1 MLLLTVIYSCANIG
15 SPNGGPYD
23 ETPPKFV
30 SSTPVPNQ
38 INYTGKK
45 IEILFDE
52 LIQIEKPSENVII
65 TPPQMELPVIR
76 SAGKKAV
83 IELKDTLKP
92 NTTYTIDFTN
102 SISDNNEKNV
112 FENFSFAFSTGDI
125 IDTLEVSGVLLNAEN
140 LEPMPGITI
149 GLHNNLED
157 SAFVKLP
164 FVRTSRT
171 NDKGQFTIR
180 NITPG
185 TYHIFALNDVNR
197 DYKFDQP
204 GEDIAFL
211 DSVIVP
217 SFELTTRQ
225 DTTWKDSL
233 TIDTIRTFLPGQHRT
248 PPVQGEIQTPVYGK
262 ARTPGREI
270 FYAAFQYEAGHRTGA
285 CPHQFHP
292 GRQYLVFCAADGRRR
307 GR

>member
-1 MLLLTVIYSCANIG
+1 MDTKYIRNSFRLLYGMLLLTVIYSCANIG

-112 FENFSFAFSTGDI
+112 FENFFLYRRHHRHTRSFGS
-125 IDTLEVSGVLLNAEN
+125 LAECR
-140 LEPMPGITI
+140 E
-149 GLHNNLED
+149 
-157 SAFVKLP
+157 
-164 FVRTSRT
+164 SRT
-171 NDKGQFTIR
+171 DARHYDRPAQQFGRFCIR
-180 NITPG
+180 
-185 TYHIFALNDVNR
+185 
-197 DYKFDQP
+197 
-204 GEDIAFL
+204 E
-211 DSVIVP
+211 
-217 SFELTTRQ
+217 
-225 DTTWKDSL
+225 
-233 TIDTIRTFLPGQHRT
+233 
-248 PPVQGEIQTPVYGK
+248 TPVRPYF
-262 ARTPGREI
+262 P
-270 FYAAFQYEAGHRTGA
+270 YE
-285 CPHQFHP
+285 
-292 GRQYLVFCAADGRRR
+292 
-307 GR
+307 

>member
-1 MLLLTVIYSCANIG
+1 MDTKYIRNSFRLLYGMLLLTVIYSCANIG

-102 SISDNNEKNV
+102 SISANNECR
-112 FENFSFAFSTGDI
+112 E
-125 IDTLEVSGVLLNAEN
+125 
-140 LEPMPGITI
+140 
-149 GLHNNLED
+149 
-157 SAFVKLP
+157 
-164 FVRTSRT
+164 SRT
-171 NDKGQFTIR
+171 DARHYDRPAQQFGRFIIR
-180 NITPG
+180 
-185 TYHIFALNDVNR
+185 
-197 DYKFDQP
+197 
-204 GEDIAFL
+204 E
-211 DSVIVP
+211 
-217 SFELTTRQ
+217 
-225 DTTWKDSL
+225 
-233 TIDTIRTFLPGQHRT
+233 
-248 PPVQGEIQTPVYGK
+248 TPVRPYF
-262 ARTPGREI
+262 P
-270 FYAAFQYEAGHRTGA
+270 YE
-285 CPHQFHP
+285 
-292 GRQYLVFCAADGRRR
+292 
-307 GR
+307 

>member
-1 MLLLTVIYSCANIG
+1 MDTKYIRNSFRLLYGMLLLTVIYSCANIG

-125 IDTLEVSGVLLNAEN
+125 IDTLEVSGVLAECRESRTDARHYDRPAQQFGRFRIRETPGSSVLPVRMTKGSSRFVISL
-140 LEPMPGITI
+140 LEPII
-149 GLHNNLED
+149 
-157 SAFVKLP
+157 
-164 FVRTSRT
+164 
-171 NDKGQFTIR
+171 
-180 NITPG
+180 
-185 TYHIFALNDVNR
+185 
-197 DYKFDQP
+197 
-204 GEDIAFL
+204 
-211 DSVIVP
+211 
-217 SFELTTRQ
+217 
-225 DTTWKDSL
+225 
-233 TIDTIRTFLPGQHRT
+233 FLP
-248 PPVQGEIQTPVYGK
+248 
-262 ARTPGREI
+262 
-270 FYAAFQYEAGHRTGA
+270 
-285 CPHQFHP
+285 
-292 GRQYLVFCAADGRRR
+292 
-307 GR
+307 

>member
-1 MLLLTVIYSCANIG
+1 MDTKYIRNSFRLLYGMLLLTVIYSCANIG

-102 SISDNNEKNV
+102 SI
-112 FENFSFAFSTGDI
+112 
-125 IDTLEVSGVLLNAEN
+125 AECR
-140 LEPMPGITI
+140 E
-149 GLHNNLED
+149 
-157 SAFVKLP
+157 
-164 FVRTSRT
+164 SRT
-171 NDKGQFTIR
+171 DARHYDRPAQQFGRFRIR
-180 NITPG
+180 
-185 TYHIFALNDVNR
+185 
-197 DYKFDQP
+197 
-204 GEDIAFL
+204 E
-211 DSVIVP
+211 
-217 SFELTTRQ
+217 
-225 DTTWKDSL
+225 
-233 TIDTIRTFLPGQHRT
+233 
-248 PPVQGEIQTPVYGK
+248 TPVRPYF
-262 ARTPGREI
+262 P
-270 FYAAFQYEAGHRTGA
+270 YE
-285 CPHQFHP
+285 
-292 GRQYLVFCAADGRRR
+292 
-307 GR
+307 

>member
-171 NDKGQFTIR
+171 D
-180 NITPG
+180 
-185 TYHIFALNDVNR
+185 
-197 DYKFDQP
+197 
-204 GEDIAFL
+204 E
-211 DSVIVP
+211 
-217 SFELTTRQ
+217 
-225 DTTWKDSL
+225 
-233 TIDTIRTFLPGQHRT
+233 
-248 PPVQGEIQTPVYGK
+248 
-262 ARTPGREI
+262 
-270 FYAAFQYEAGHRTGA
+270 
-285 CPHQFHP
+285 
-292 GRQYLVFCAADGRRR
+292 
-307 GR
+307 